1 MTEYKPIYMTKNI
14 HLILNSSE
22 LGAGTRGASLGPA
35 AIQVA
40 AREVGS
46 DFFGDKT
53 KTHILD
59 RNPLLDMPTS
69 YPFAK
74 RIDGVSEVAN
84 DIVQQVSQVLES
96 NEFPLVLAADHSSAA
111 FTIGG
116 IRKAFPEKKL
126 GVIWIDAHGDLHSP
140 YTTPSG
146 NIHGMPLAIALG
158 LDNLEMK
165 RNELDEKSYSY
176 WENLK
181 QLAGASPLFQP
192 ENLVFIG
199 VRDTEKEEEYLMDKH
214 GIRNVKVE
222 EVRQKGVDQIVV
234 ETATYLSAC
243 DIIYVSFDVDS
254 MDPDLTSYGTGTPVK
269 NGLTIEEARSLLV
282 QFTQDTKTVCL
293 EVVEVN
299 PCLDNKKN
307 KMAEIAFDLIQSV
320 ADSLSKK

>member
-1 MTEYKPIYMTKNI
+1 MTKKV

-40 AREVGS
+40 AREIGS
-46 DFFGDKT
+46 CFFGNKKT
-53 KTHILD
+53 TRIID
-59 RNPLLDMPTS
+59 RNHLLDLPPS
-69 YPFAK
+69 FPFSQ
-74 RIDGVSEVAN
+74 RIDGIVEVATN
-84 DIVQQVSQVLES
+84 IVHHVSQVFES

-116 IRKAFPEKKL
+116 IRKAFPDKKL

-165 RNELDEKSYSY
+165 RNELDEKSYTY

-181 QLAGASPLFQP
+181 QLAGAPALFQP

-199 VRDTEKEEEYLMDKH
+199 VRDTEKEEEFLMQKH
-214 GIRNVKVE
+214 GIRNFQVE
-222 EVRQKGVDQIVV
+222 EIRQKGVDQIVK
-234 ETATYLSAC
+234 ETTLYLSAC
-243 DIIYVSFDVDS
+243 DMIYVSFDVDS

-269 NGLTIEEARSLLV
+269 DGLTIEEARSLLV
-282 QFTQDTKTVCL
+282 QFTQYTKTVCL

-320 ADSLSKK
+320 VEVLEKK

>member
-1 MTEYKPIYMTKNI
+1 MTKKV

-40 AREVGS
+40 AREIGS
-46 DFFGDKT
+46 CFFGTKKT
-53 KTHILD
+53 TRIID
-59 RNPLLDMPTS
+59 RNHLLDLPTS
-69 YPFAK
+69 FPFSQ
-74 RIDGVSEVAN
+74 RIDGIVEVATN
-84 DIVQQVSQVLES
+84 IVHHVSQVFES

-116 IRKAFPEKKL
+116 IRKAFSDKKL

-165 RNELDEKSYSY
+165 RNELDEKSYTY

-181 QLAGASPLFQP
+181 QLAGAPALFQP

-199 VRDTEKEEEYLMDKH
+199 VRDTEKEEEFLMQKH
-214 GIRNVKVE
+214 GIRNFQVE
-222 EVRQKGVDQIVV
+222 EIRQKGVDQIVK
-234 ETATYLSAC
+234 ETTLYLSAC

-269 NGLTIEEARSLLV
+269 DGLTIEEARSLLV

-320 ADSLSKK
+320 AEVLEEK

>member
-1 MTEYKPIYMTKNI
+1 MKEYKPIYMTKNI

-40 AREVGS
+40 AREIGS
-46 DFFGDKT
+46 DFFGDKKIT
-53 KTHILD
+53 RITD
-59 RNPLLDMPTS
+59 RNHLLDLPTIF
-69 YPFAK
+69 PFSK
-74 RIDGVSEVAN
+74 RIDGIVDVAT
-84 DIVQQVSQVLES
+84 DLVEQVSKVIES
-96 NEFPLVLAADHSSAA
+96 KGFPLVLAADHSSAA

-116 IRKAFPEKKL
+116 IKKAYPNKKL

-192 ENLVFIG
+192 ESLVFIG
-199 VRDTEKEEEYLMDKH
+199 VRDTEKEEEYLMDKY

-222 EVRQKGVDQIVV
+222 EVRQKGVDQIVN
-234 ETATYLSAC
+234 ETVAFLSAC

>member
-1 MTEYKPIYMTKNI
+1 MTKNI

-40 AREVGS
+40 AREIVS
-46 DFFGDKT
+46 DFFGDKKVT
-53 KTHILD
+53 RIID
-59 RNPLLDMPTS
+59 RNHLLDLPTS
-69 YPFAK
+69 FPFSK
-74 RIDGVSEVAN
+74 RIDGIVEVATN
-84 DIVQQVSQVLES
+84 IVHHVSQVFES

-116 IRKAFPEKKL
+116 IRKAFPDKKL

-165 RNELDEKSYSY
+165 NNELDEKSYAY

-181 QLAGASPLFQP
+181 QLAGASSMFQP

-199 VRDTEKEEEYLMDKH
+199 VRDTEKEEEFLMQKH
-214 GIRNVKVE
+214 GIRNFQVD
-222 EVRQKGVDQIVV
+222 EVRQKGVDQIVK

-269 NGLTIEEARSLLV
+269 DGLTIEEARSLLV

-320 ADSLSKK
+320 AEVLEEK

>member
-1 MTEYKPIYMTKNI
+1 MGQKT

-22 LGAGTRGASLGPA
+22 LGAGTRGASLGPV

-40 AREVGS
+40 ARELGS
-46 DFFGDKT
+46 DFFGDKQIT
-53 KTHILD
+53 RIID
-59 RNPLLDMPTS
+59 RNHLLDQLTTF
-69 YPFAK
+69 PFSK
-74 RIDGVSEVAN
+74 RIDGIVDVAT
-84 DIVQQVSQVLES
+84 DIVEQVSKVIES
-96 NEFPLVLAADHSSAA
+96 KEFPLVLAADHSSAA

-116 IRKAFPEKKL
+116 IKKAHPNKKL

-165 RNELDEKSYSY
+165 HNELDGESHVY
-176 WENLK
+176 WQKLK
-181 QLAGASPLFQP
+181 ELAHASSMFQP

-199 VRDTEKEEEYLMDKH
+199 VRDTEKEEEFLMDKH

-222 EVRQKGVDQIVV
+222 EVRQKGVDQIVK
-234 ETATYLSAC
+234 ETTTYLAEC

-282 QFTQDTKTVCL
+282 QFTEDDKTVCL

-299 PCLDNKKN
+299 PCLDDKKN
-307 KMAEIAFDLIQSV
+307 KMAEIAFDLIQSITQ
-320 ADSLSKK
+320 LIEKK

>member
-1 MTEYKPIYMTKNI
+1 MGQKI

-40 AREVGS
+40 AREVGN
-46 DFFGDKT
+46 DFFGNK
-53 KTHILD
+53 KITHILD
-59 RNPLLDMPTS
+59 RNQLLDSPTS
-69 YPFAK
+69 FSFSK
-74 RIDGVSEVAN
+74 RIDGVSEVAI
-84 DIVQQVSQVLES
+84 DIVNQVNQVLCS
-96 NEFPLVLAADHSSAA
+96 NEFPFLLAADHSSAA

-116 IRKAFPEKKL
+116 IRKAFPDKKL

-165 RNELDEKSYSY
+165 RNELDEKSSTY
-176 WENLK
+176 WESLK
-181 QLAGASPLFQP
+181 QLAGASKMFQP

-199 VRDTEKEEEYLMDKH
+199 VRDTEKEEEFLIQKH
-214 GIRNVKVE
+214 GIRNVQVD
-222 EVRQKGVDQIVV
+222 EVRQKGVDQVV
-234 ETATYLSAC
+234 RESLDYLNHC
-243 DIIYVSFDVDS
+243 DILYVSFDVDS

-269 NGLTIEEARSLLV
+269 HGLTIEEAQSFLL
-282 QFTQDTKTVCL
+282 QFAQSTKTVCM

-320 ADSLSKK
+320 AQLLEKK